1 MKFPALLV
9 IFQLFQLGISAQF
22 SFPANFSSLL
32 AIGQE
37 GASKP
42 VTNFSLFLREDKK
55 AILRWQASLGNDAF
69 FSIERSNNG
78 LDYEVIGVIKS
89 AVPAS
94 SFLEFSDDAPPRGK
108 IYYRLKCV
116 SEKKVFFSEPV
127 STIIL
132 ADISCRFYPNPVDKL
147 LIVRSDLPVDI
158 QINDEWGKSFIL
170 THLEAGLRVLDLT
183 ALPSGIYV
191 ITLQQRENNKVVT
204 ERLVKK

>member
-9 IFQLFQLGISAQF
+9 TFQLFGLGTIAQF
-22 SFPANFSSLL
+22 SLPVNLSFLL
-32 AIGQE
+32 TNTRERVSA
-37 GASKP
+37 P
-42 VTNFSLFLREDKK
+42 VTNFSVFLRTDKK
-55 AILRWQASLGNDAF
+55 PVLRWQSSLGNDAF
-69 FSIERSNNG
+69 FSVERSNNG

-89 AVPAS
+89 EAPAS

-116 SEKKVFFSEPV
+116 SEKTAFFSEAV

-158 QINDEWGKSFIL
+158 QINDEWGKSFIV
-170 THLEAGLRVLDLT
+170 THLEAGLQVLDLS
-183 ALPSGIYV
+183 ALPSGIYA
-191 ITLQQRENNKVVT
+191 ITLQQKANNKVVT